1 MVDTNDPATILPAA
15 TTQEGDALIGALR
28 LLNDGGYSR
37 AETHL
42 REAGVQINAG
52 EWAESVRESIHAVE
66 SVARQL
72 DPRGGKSFD
81 DAIKALEDRGRI
93 HPALRKAF
101 GGLYGLRPM
110 SRASVTPYWTSRSRP
125 WGGMRLFSCWGRA
138 PHSWLFC

>member
-52 EWAESVRESIHAVE
+52 RV
-66 SVARQL
+66 
-72 DPRGGKSFD
+72 GGVCAGKHS
-81 DAIKALEDRGRI
+81 RGRI
-93 HPALRKAF
+93 RGAA
-101 GGLYGLRPM
+101 
-110 SRASVTPYWTSRSRP
+110 A
-125 WGGMRLFSCWGRA
+125 
-138 PHSWLFC
+138 